1 MTAPRSTRVIGFVC
15 IVAAVF
21 AHARVGAAGPTLT
34 RARGRMAQKPAEVAE
49 PEVRAVLRQY
59 CFACHGQEAR
69 EAGLDLRTVKL
80 MLAGGESGP
89 ALVPG
94 KPGKSLLLDMVSEG
108 HMPPEGEM
116 LTREEIDLLVRWI
129 AQGAN

>member
-1 MTAPRSTRVIGFVC
+1 MSFFRLLVAPWLGPLLLSGCTLKGPMNGPVLTFEKDLKTLMTN
-15 IVAAVF
+15 
-21 AHARVGAAGPTLT
+21 
-34 RARGRMAQKPAEVAE
+34 
-49 PEVRAVLRQY
+49 Y